1 MKYSKFRNKKVENE
15 YGKFDSKKE
24 FERYLVL
31 LNKERTGEIYG
42 LKRQVEFELIPPQYK
57 TVHIQLKTKVKQVQ
71 KLIERGELYRADFT
85 YTRKDGIF
93 IVEDV
98 KASKIFQDKVYR
110 VKKKLLLYVH
120 GIEIKEVY
128 NPNQD
133 LL

>member
-31 LNKERTGEIYG
+31 LDKEKIGEIYG

-57 TVHIQLKTKVKQVQ
+57 TVQIQLKTKVKQIR
-71 KLIERGELYRADFT
+71 KLLERGELYRADFT
-85 YTRKDGIF
+85 YTLKDGTF

-98 KASKIFQDKVYR
+98 KASKFFQDKVYR
-110 VKKKLLLYVH
+110 VKRKLLLYIH

-133 LL
+133 